1 MQTSTLLEFHY
12 YYLENYKSSKI
23 LNYWPGNTLSMD
35 LENDPGP
42 RKLEY
47 RDKQMS
53 KKNPKYN
60 NLTYQSVAECECC

>member
-53 KKNPKYN
+53 KKKPKIQ
-60 NLTYQSVAECECC
+60 QSYLSVCGRM

>member
-1 MQTSTLLEFHY
+1 
-12 YYLENYKSSKI
+12 
-23 LNYWPGNTLSMD
+23 MD

-53 KKNPKYN
+53 KKKPKIQ
-60 NLTYQSVAECECC
+60 QSYLSVCGRMWMLLSLLQISERKS